1 MRFPRLLLMLFVCFL
16 VTDLTAKPALAQ
28 IKVSPPKVEYKTFPV
43 GQPPM
48 RAKGIEKGEAGLCHT
63 EIVCQVGL
71 EAETPAVATGEVHA
85 TLHSVS
91 FTISAKIT
99 VWCQEGYTQAIMD
112 HEETHRA
119 ISEHYYARA
128 HTVARR
134 LADDA
139 LARKLPLTGQSNAK
153 ELDRALTQLQAQ
165 LLDDFMQQV
174 YERSEFAQ
182 DRFDAITDHGRNG
195 TTNADAMAQALREE
209 AEHWKTQA
217 AGPAADKSPEERPT
231 SNTQR

>member
-1 MRFPRLLLMLFVCFL
+1 MLLPRLILLLSVCAL
-16 VTDLTAKPALAQ
+16 VTDLAAKPAVAQ

-48 RAKGIEKGEAGLCHT
+48 RAKGIEKGEAGLCRT
-63 EIVCQVGL
+63 EIACQVGL
-71 EAETPAVATGEVHA
+71 EAETPAVASGEAHA

-99 VWCQEGYTQAIMD
+99 VWCQAGYTKVIMD

-119 ISEHYYARA
+119 ISEHYYAKA

-134 LADDA
+134 VADDA
-139 LARKLPLTGQSNAK
+139 LARKLPLTGQPNAK

-165 LLDDFMQQV
+165 LLDEFMRQV
-174 YERSEFAQ
+174 YERSEYAQ
-182 DRFDAITDHGRNG
+182 ERFDTITDHGRNR

-209 AEHWKTQA
+209 AEHWEKE
-217 AGPAADKSPEERPT
+217 DR
-231 SNTQR
+231 